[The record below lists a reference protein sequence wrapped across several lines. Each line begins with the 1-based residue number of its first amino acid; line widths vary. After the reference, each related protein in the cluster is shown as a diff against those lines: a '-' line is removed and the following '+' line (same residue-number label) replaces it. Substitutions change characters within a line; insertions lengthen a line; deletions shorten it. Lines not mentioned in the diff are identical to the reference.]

1 MCLDKQYKKVLL
13 ITSVPTV
20 KYMLIPEEWYHI
32 IRYNPRLTR
41 VPSKVNFKNR
51 GFQTKLKL
59 IVITFISLSK
69 SIV

>member
-13 ITSVPTV
+13 IISVPAA

-32 IRYNPRLTR
+32 IRYNLRLTWA
-41 VPSKVNFKNR
+41 PSKVNFKNR
-51 GFQTKLKL
+51 GFQTKLKP
-59 IVITFISLSK
+59 IVIPFISLSK

>member
-20 KYMLIPEEWYHI
+20 KYMLIPEEWYNI
-32 IRYNPRLTR
+32 IRYNPRLTW

-51 GFQTKLKL
+51 GFQTKLKP